1 MVAWARGLK
10 SEVETRILIA
20 IEDEYRAYREVIAAG
35 LEALRPGTEV
45 AAVGLDRLEGEL
57 ARLDPE
63 VVVCSRPEPAGSG
76 ARLAWIE
83 LSLDTTRPTKVS
95 VGGRHFEATNLMLEE
110 LLAVIDEAE
119 GLPRTPSARSPENDP
134 FEHSGG

>member
-1 MVAWARGLK
+1 M
-10 SEVETRILIA
+10 LIA

-45 AAVGLDRLEGEL
+45 AAVGLDQLDAEL
-57 ARLDPE
+57 ARLEPQ
-63 VVVCSRPEPAGSG
+63 VVVCSRPGSLAEAEG
-76 ARLAWIE
+76 RLAWVE

-95 VGGRHFEATNLMLEE
+95 VGGRRSESVNPTLET

>member
-1 MVAWARGLK
+1 V
-10 SEVETRILIA
+10 LIA

-45 AAVGLDRLEGEL
+45 AAVGLDRLDAEL

-63 VVVCSRPEPAGSG
+63 VVVCSRPGSLAEAEGRPA
-76 ARLAWIE
+76 WVE
-83 LSLDTTRPTKVS
+83 LSLDTSRPTKVS
-95 VGGRHFEATNLMLEE
+95 VGGRRSESVNPTLET

-119 GLPRTPSARSPENDP
+119 GLPRTPSARSPENGP

>member
-1 MVAWARGLK
+1 M
-10 SEVETRILIA
+10 LIA

-63 VVVCSRPEPAGSG
+63 VVVCSRPGSLAEAEG
-76 ARLAWIE
+76 RPAWIE

-95 VGGRHFEATNLMLEE
+95 VGGRRSESVNPTLET

-119 GLPRTPSARSPENDP
+119 GLPRTPSARRAE
-134 FEHSGG
+134 

>member
-1 MVAWARGLK
+1 M
-10 SEVETRILIA
+10 
-20 IEDEYRAYREVIAAG
+20 EDEYRAYREVIAAG
-35 LEALRPGTEV
+35 LETLRPRTEV
-45 AAVGLDRLEGEL
+45 AAVGLDQLGGEL

-63 VVVCSRPEPAGSG
+63 VVVCSRPGSLAEAGG
-76 ARLAWIE
+76 RLAWIE

-95 VGGRHFEATNLMLEE
+95 VGGRRSESVNPTLET